1 MTREISHG
9 NFSAEKLCMYLCV
22 LGSGVEGV
30 GITPLYGV
38 SRVWAGPKGMTFGL
52 FIPEKV
58 VNFRHIGL
66 K

>member
-1 MTREISHG
+1 M
-9 NFSAEKLCMYLCV
+9 LCV
-22 LGSGVEGV
+22 LGSGVGGF

-52 FIPEKV
+52 FIPEKG